1 MHQQE
6 FISEPRELNSKCAR
20 SRRRRLALEQAR
32 EILRI
37 HCRCVNFNA
46 GGLGLKIKNGE
57 YPLGMVGT
65 CAQESIELVIVIG
78 GNAPTI
84 AILVQRGKA
93 ALNFQ
98 QA

>member
-6 FISEPRELNSKCAR
+6 FISERRELNSKAAR

-32 EILRI
+32 ETLRI
-37 HCRCVNFNA
+37 HCRCVNFDA
-46 GGLGLKIKNGE
+46 SDVGLKIKNGE

-65 CAQESIELVIVIG
+65 RAQEGIEFVIIIG

-84 AILVQRGKA
+84 AILVQGGRA

-98 QA
+98 